1 MVHVAQQ
8 GIAPAVGARRRWRV
22 RSETVWGI
30 ICVSPA
36 VLGFL
41 FWGVGP
47 MVASFVLSLTDW
59 SVSGTAHWIGF
70 ANFRAI
76 SHDDLFWQSAKVTLI
91 YSFVSVPLQIVL
103 AIALAL
109 LLNEK
114 VRGLPLFRTIFYLPS
129 TVPFIASSVLWLWL
143 YNPDFGLFN
152 AILEFFG
159 LPPQQWIFSSS
170 QVVPSLIIMS
180 LWGIGPMMII
190 FLAGLTA
197 IPQHLYDAVSVD
209 GGNVLNRLWNVT
221 IPMLTPTILF
231 NLVLSIIGALQTF
244 TQAYVMTQGGPG
256 NSSLFYGLY
265 LYNKAFLEGDL
276 GYAAALAVIQ
286 FAAIVLLSL
295 LVFRSSSK
303 WVYYGGES

>member
-1 MVHVAQQ
+1 MAHVAQQ
-8 GIAPAVGARRRWRV
+8 GITPAIAGSRRRRA
-22 RSETVWGI
+22 RSEAVWGI

-41 FWGVGP
+41 LWGVGP
-47 MVASFVLSLTDW
+47 MVASFALSLTDW

-70 ANFRAI
+70 SNFRAI
-76 SHDDLFWQSAKVTLI
+76 FHDDLFWQSSKVTLI
-91 YSFVSVPLQIVL
+91 YAFVSVPLQIVA

-114 VRGLPLFRTIFYLPS
+114 VMGLPLFRTIIYLPS
-129 TVPFIASSVLWLWL
+129 TVPFIASSMLWLWL
-143 YNPDFGLFN
+143 YNPQFGPFN
-152 AILEFFG
+152 AILESFR
-159 LPPQQWIFSSS
+159 LPPQQWLFSSS
-170 QVVPSLIIMS
+170 QVLLALIIMS

-190 FLAGLTA
+190 YLAGLQS

-209 GGNVLNRLWNVT
+209 GGYALNRLWNV
-221 IPMLTPTILF
+221 TILF

-265 LYNKAFLEGDL
+265 LYNKAFQVGQL

-303 WVYYGGES
+303 WVYYGG